1 MVDLPELARAAI
13 DILAANPAQREV
25 EIETAALDRAQVRDL
40 IDAVFEEGDAAGVA
54 IKGLVVDPMQVPL
67 PGDAE
72 FINAFRRNGRLVFV
86 DINVDDKVIVKR
98 AKP

>member
-1 MVDLPELARAAI
+1 MIELPELARAAI
-13 DILAANPAQREV
+13 EILAANPAQRDV
-25 EIETAALDRAQVRDL
+25 EIDTAAFTRAQVSEL
-40 IDAVFEEGDAAGVA
+40 IDTVFEEGAAAGIA
-54 IKGLVVDPMQVPL
+54 IKGVVVDPMQVPL

-72 FINAFRRNGRLVFV
+72 FINAFRRDGRLVFL